1 MLDQLLSAAKGQI
14 GDVLSD
20 QGIGT
25 DKIDDIAGISQDA
38 VKEGVME
45 QVSAGNLDGIMSLFS
60 GKEEANSGNPIV
72 SSMISSFAG
81 MATEKLG
88 LDGGKAGGIASAVIP
103 MIVGLIQSKMSGE
116 GSGDT
121 SDLLS
126 SLGLDSGGLM
136 DKAKD
141 LLGGGLGN
149 LFS

>member
-1 MLDQLLSAAKGQI
+1 MLDQLLSAAKGQL
-14 GDVLSD
+14 GDVLSG
-20 QGIGT
+20 QGIGA

-60 GKEEANSGNPIV
+60 GKEEASTSNPIV
-72 SSMISSFAG
+72 GSMISSFAG
-81 MATEKLG
+81 MAAEKLG
-88 LDGGKAGGIASAVIP
+88 FDSEKAGGIASTVIP
-103 MIVGLIQSKMSGE
+103 MVVGLIQSKMSGE

-126 SLGLDSGGLM
+126 SLGLDSGGIM